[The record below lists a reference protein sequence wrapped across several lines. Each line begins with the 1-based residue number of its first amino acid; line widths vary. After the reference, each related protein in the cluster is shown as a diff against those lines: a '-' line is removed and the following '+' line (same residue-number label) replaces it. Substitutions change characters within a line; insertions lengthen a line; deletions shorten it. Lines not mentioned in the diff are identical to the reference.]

1 MNLPIPGLLFG
12 AIVSLVIF
20 YYYNR
25 EMKVRRKKKRENLR
39 KRQKENLNS
48 LIDNL
53 KSRKPEESNGN
64 NT

>member
-25 EMKVRRKKKRENLR
+25 EMKVRREKKRENLR
-39 KRQKENLNS
+39 KRQKKNLNS

-53 KSRKPEESNGN
+53 KSGKPEESNGH

>member
-1 MNLPIPGLLFG
+1 MNLPIPGLLYG

-25 EMKVRRKKKRENLR
+25 EMKVRGKKKRYNLR

-53 KSRKPEESNGN
+53 KSRKPEESNGH

>member
-25 EMKVRRKKKRENLR
+25 EMKIRREKKRENLR

-48 LIDNL
+48 LIDN
-53 KSRKPEESNGN
+53 
-64 NT
+64 

>member
-1 MNLPIPGLLFG
+1 MNLPIPGILFG

-20 YYYNR
+20 YYFNR
-25 EMKVRRKKKRENLR
+25 EVKVRREKKRDNLR
-39 KRQKENLNS
+39 KRQQENLKS

-64 NT
+64 NS

>member
-25 EMKVRRKKKRENLR
+25 EVKVRREKKRENLR

-53 KSRKPEESNGN
+53 KSRKPEELNGN